1 MKIRGIMST
10 LFAVALIFAPQ
21 FVNSSSA
28 ASGKY
33 SAQLISPTAGQVLY
47 PGQKARVEWR
57 SVLPPIN
64 LAGCEAEVWL
74 SLDGGRS
81 FTMCIT
87 PVMDPKAQ
95 YFYWTVP
102 NLPTNTAVLDIRFG
116 CEGWYPENY
125 APQPASM
132 FTIATSTVPS
142 VLNFARK
149 IRAFSSTERV
159 RTANNPEQSLTPF
172 AGPIFEMALK
182 ACRFTRVVAS
192 EATLTGFEPVLPP

>member
-47 PGQKARVEWR
+47 PGQKARVERR

-142 VLNFARK
+142 Y
-149 IRAFSSTERV
+149 
-159 RTANNPEQSLTPF
+159 
-172 AGPIFEMALK
+172 
-182 ACRFTRVVAS
+182 
-192 EATLTGFEPVLPP
+192 

>member
-1 MKIRGIMST
+1 MKIRAILLT
-10 LFAVALIFAPQ
+10 LCAVALSFAPQ
-21 FVNSSSA
+21 FVNSSRA

-33 SAQLISPTAGQVLY
+33 SAQLISPAAGQVLY
-47 PGQKARVEWR
+47 PGQKVRVEWK

-64 LAGCEAEVWL
+64 LEGCEAEVWL
-74 SLDGGRS
+74 SLDGGTT

-102 NLPTNTAVLDIRFG
+102 NIPTNAAVLDIRFG

-142 VLNFARK
+142 Y
-149 IRAFSSTERV
+149 
-159 RTANNPEQSLTPF
+159 
-172 AGPIFEMALK
+172 
-182 ACRFTRVVAS
+182 
-192 EATLTGFEPVLPP
+192 